1 MLLRAPLTFLPVES
15 WNVLHFL
22 PGIKILMNPSDS
34 ILLILQIE
42 NDNQTPNQIRNHNFH
57 KLLLDMLNP
66 VDCSGVCWAQISIRL
81 YRVLS
86 FLFLCSDFLF
96 YYMHILVQS
105 RSAKSRILVFNSVT
119 VVCCYVF
126 LSKEIELPLCYV
138 ERHSTSR
145 NFDFYFVSLY
155 FLEKNVHVLYQIQE
169 NTANNWKWSWQVS
182 CQSYGQ
188 WPSFHYGQ

>member
-1 MLLRAPLTFLPVES
+1 M
-15 WNVLHFL
+15 NLHFEYQL
-22 PGIKILMNPSDS
+22 
-34 ILLILQIE
+34 
-42 NDNQTPNQIRNHNFH
+42 RNHNFH
-57 KLLLDMLNP
+57 KLLFNMSNP

-126 LSKEIELPLCYV
+126 LSKAIELPLRYV
-138 ERHSTSR
+138 ERHSTSKK
-145 NFDFYFVSLY
+145 FDFYFFTLLFRGKCPCFVS
-155 FLEKNVHVLYQIQE
+155 
-169 NTANNWKWSWQVS
+169 NTRKYS
-182 CQSYGQ
+182 
-188 WPSFHYGQ
+188 

>member
-1 MLLRAPLTFLPVES
+1 MRITCQNPCLLLAPLTFLLVES
-15 WNVLHFL
+15 WSVLHFL
-22 PGIKILMNPSDS
+22 PSIRIPMNPSDS
-34 ILLILQIE
+34 SLLILQIK
-42 NDNQTPNQIRNHNFH
+42 NVNQTPNQMRNHNYH
-57 KLLLDMLNP
+57 KLILDMLNP

-126 LSKEIELPLCYV
+126 LSKVIELPLCYV
-138 ERHSTSR
+138 EQHSTSK
-145 NFDFYFVSLY
+145 NFDF
-155 FLEKNVHVLYQIQE
+155 
-169 NTANNWKWSWQVS
+169 
-182 CQSYGQ
+182 
-188 WPSFHYGQ
+188 